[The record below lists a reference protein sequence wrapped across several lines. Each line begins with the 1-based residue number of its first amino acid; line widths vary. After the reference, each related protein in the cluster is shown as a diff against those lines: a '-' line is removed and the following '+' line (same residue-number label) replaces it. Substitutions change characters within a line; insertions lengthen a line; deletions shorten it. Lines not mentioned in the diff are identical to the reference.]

1 MKAKPILDKET
12 NADVYAL
19 GDLSPEMAAIV
30 EALLEHTDDGTGK
43 PVCGAV
49 EFEPD
54 LLVDSSLASDCAACR
69 NVRMIGDDCRLAE
82 ALHRAAASHPELEAF
97 TCALSIA
104 TFRYVP
110 RDLRGKADAEEHL
123 NALNQELLRRI
134 RLGGEAFLT
143 STELSGRFVLRACI
157 VNYRSTRRDIDR
169 MLAAI
174 RAIGRE
180 LVA

>member
-69 NVRMIGDDCRLAE
+69 NVRMIGNMKEHKQRE
-82 ALHRAAASHPELEAF
+82 
-97 TCALSIA
+97 
-104 TFRYVP
+104 VP
-110 RDLRGKADAEEHL
+110 VWTPQPMADADTMV
-123 NALNQELLRRI
+123 AAKQRRSD
-134 RLGGEAFLT
+134 GHTA
-143 STELSGRFVLRACI
+143 ACEPD
-157 VNYRSTRRDIDR
+157 VCVCQPPS
-169 MLAAI
+169 
-174 RAIGRE
+174 
-180 LVA
+180 VPS